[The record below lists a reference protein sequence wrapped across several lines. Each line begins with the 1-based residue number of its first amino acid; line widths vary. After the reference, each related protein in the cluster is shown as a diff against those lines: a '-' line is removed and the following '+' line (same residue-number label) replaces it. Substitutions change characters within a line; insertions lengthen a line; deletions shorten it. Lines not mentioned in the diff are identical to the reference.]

1 MKTESKLSFTKSL
14 TCLALL
20 VGMSSATMADPIVGL
35 FATGVDGAGVAL
47 VGGDGVADS
56 HYTIQSSTIV
66 GVTTGVAAQT
76 YKHPAYLAN
85 TATFRWISHSSNGS
99 PGSGFTTFRTSFD
112 LTGLDAT
119 TALISGQAASDN
131 LGEIL
136 LNGVDVGNLGSF
148 TSLGSF
154 SIATGFVSGINTLDF
169 VVQDLGAPLALLV
182 AEISG
187 TARADQGGGDVP
199 EPASVALLGLG
210 LLALAASRKKAKQG

>member
-1 MKTESKLSFTKSL
+1 MNSKSKLSFTKTL

-20 VGMSSATMADPIVGL
+20 VGMSTATMADPITGL

-47 VGGDGVADS
+47 VGGNGVADS
-56 HYTIQSSTIV
+56 HYKIQSSTIG
-66 GVTTGVAAQT
+66 GVATGVAAQT
-76 YKHPAYLAN
+76 YKHPAYLAESS
-85 TATFRWISHSSNGS
+85 TFRWISHSVDGS
-99 PGSGFTTFRTSFD
+99 PGNGFTTFRTSFD

-119 TALISGQAASDN
+119 TAFISGLAASDN
-131 LGEIL
+131 LGDIF

-148 TSLGSF
+148 TNLGSF

-169 VVQDLGAPLALLV
+169 VVQDLGPPLALLV

-187 TARADQGGGDVP
+187 TARASTGGGDVP

-210 LLALAASRKKAKQG
+210 LLALAASRKKAKQA